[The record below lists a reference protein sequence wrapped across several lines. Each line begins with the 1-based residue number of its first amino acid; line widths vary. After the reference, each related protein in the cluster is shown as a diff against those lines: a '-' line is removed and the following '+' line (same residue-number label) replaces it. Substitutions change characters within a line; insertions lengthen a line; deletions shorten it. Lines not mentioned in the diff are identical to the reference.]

1 MSTRF
6 FGMKYLQSPF
16 STFFCYVSSPK
27 ELCLSETRE
36 RDENTRKRMKNGLC
50 VMKCNEKIG
59 RNGVSSYLCIVR
71 TRHVEPFKQK
81 KKMKK
86 MFFLMAMFAMM
97 TLTVQAQKNDVTAPV
112 YDKVEVMPEFP
123 GGMTAMMEF
132 IMKTMKYPKEAEKQ
146 QLQGR
151 TLVCFIV
158 EADGS
163 VSNLDVMQS
172 SHPILDKEALRV
184 VGLMP
189 KWKPG
194 RQKGKAVRVSYVLP
208 VTFALN

>member
-1 MSTRF
+1 
-6 FGMKYLQSPF
+6 
-16 STFFCYVSSPK
+16 
-27 ELCLSETRE
+27 
-36 RDENTRKRMKNGLC
+36 
-50 VMKCNEKIG
+50 
-59 RNGVSSYLCIVR
+59 
-71 TRHVEPFKQK
+71 
-81 KKMKK
+81 MKK
-86 MFFLMAMFAMM
+86 LFFLMAMFAMM
-97 TLTVQAQKNDVTAPV
+97 TLTVQAQKNNATAPV
-112 YDKVEVMPEFP
+112 YDKVEVMPEYP
-123 GGMTAMMEF
+123 GGMMAMMEF
-132 IMKTMKYPKEAEKQ
+132 MMKTMKYPKEAEKQ

-151 TLVCFIV
+151 TLVSFIV

-194 RQKGKAVRVSYVLP
+194 RQKGKAVRVSYVVP